1 MQKNITLIGM
11 PGSGKSTVGVLL
23 AKAIGYGFVDTDLII
38 QQREGALLQDILDT
52 HGVEHF
58 LEVEEQAICSV
69 TGEGMVISPG
79 GSVVCRE
86 GAIAHLHQRSL
97 VIYLDIPLTILE
109 QRIENMTTRG
119 IAMEEGQTLA
129 DLYHIRT
136 PLYHQYAHHV
146 IESGGLTIEETV
158 AAVMATLYK

>member
-1 MQKNITLIGM
+1 MKKNITLIGM

-38 QQREGALLQDILDT
+38 QQREGALLQDILDQ

-58 LEVEEQAICSV
+58 LTVEEGAICSV
-69 TGEGMVISPG
+69 EGEGMVISPG
-79 GSVVCRE
+79 GSVVCRPN
-86 GAIAHLHQRSL
+86 AIEHLHQRST
-97 VIYLDIPLTILE
+97 VIYLDIPLATLE
-109 QRIENMTTRG
+109 GRIENMTTRG

-136 PLYHQYAHHV
+136 PLYHQYAHHI
-146 IESGGLTIEETV
+146 IESGALTIEETV
-158 AAVMATLYK
+158 AAVMAVLHK